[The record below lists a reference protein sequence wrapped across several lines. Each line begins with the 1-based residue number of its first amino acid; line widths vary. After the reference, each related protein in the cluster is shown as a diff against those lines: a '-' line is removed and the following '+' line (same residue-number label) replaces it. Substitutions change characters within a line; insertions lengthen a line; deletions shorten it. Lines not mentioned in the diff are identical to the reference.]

1 MERRSSVT
9 TTASVPS
16 VPSAPGSAGA
26 PSPNGPAAQD
36 RAPRLDERLLAEVL
50 EALPDPALVCGPDGR
65 IRIANR
71 PAQDFFAPL
80 LDRSLI
86 GADLAA
92 ACARLRPA
100 AAPQG
105 FDWKA
110 LLEPEAAARH
120 AQGIEVRDAPE
131 DDPVGRDAL
140 VRVRPCRDAGGRP
153 AAWIVVLTE
162 LTALRTAERLRDH
175 ALRFLSHDMRA
186 PMASLLALLELRE
199 AHESVL
205 PPDALIDLVD
215 RYARRGLTL
224 AENFLLLARAMSR
237 PLQLQPTD
245 ILQCAQDAVDE
256 AWSLA
261 RARPVQLTLASP
273 EGEELWIM
281 GERQLLTLAVGQLL
295 HNAIAH
301 APPQS
306 TVTVALRSEP
316 AAALPVL
323 VAVRDQGPG
332 IPEAER
338 ENLLKPRLHGAMAS
352 GRGGGPGLGLTF
364 VEVVAGR
371 HGGRVSIADAPG
383 GGAEFRLHLPACR
396 E

>member
-9 TTASVPS
+9 TTASAPS
-16 VPSAPGSAGA
+16 VPSAPGPAGV
-26 PSPNGPAAQD
+26 PSPGAAAIAS

-50 EALPDPALVCGPDGR
+50 DALPDPALVCGADGR

-86 GADLAA
+86 GADLGA

-131 DDPVGRDAL
+131 DDPAGRDAL
-140 VRVRPCRDAGGRP
+140 VRLHPCRDTSGRP
-153 AAWIVVLTE
+153 IAWIVVLTE

-186 PMASLLALLELRE
+186 PLASLLALLELR
-199 AHESVL
+199 ADHESVL
-205 PPDALIDLVD
+205 PPEALIDLVD

-224 AENFLLLARAMSR
+224 AENFLLVARAMSR
-237 PLQLQPTD
+237 PLSLQPTD
-245 ILQCAQDAVDE
+245 LLQCAQDAVDE

-261 RARPVQLTLASP
+261 RARPVQLTLQSP
-273 EGEELWIM
+273 EGQEFWVM
-281 GERQLLTLAVGQLL
+281 GERQLLTLAIGQLL
-295 HNAIAH
+295 HNAIGH
-301 APPQS
+301 APAQS
-306 TVTVALRSEP
+306 TVTVALRSEQ

-323 VAVRDQGPG
+323 LAVRDQGPG
-332 IPEAER
+332 IPEPER

-352 GRGGGPGLGLTF
+352 GRSGGPGLGLTF

-383 GGAEFRLHLPACR
+383 GGAEFRVHLPACR